1 MILRKLLICT
11 TVLLLS
17 LQLTLL
23 FSVQVMATELTILHT
38 NDWQSRFLGFGP
50 NSDFTPYT
58 IKDDQ
63 TSGGISRL
71 ATKIK
76 QQRQLAG
83 KDNTLLLDAGDY
95 SMGTLFHTTIRETGS
110 ELQLFAALGYDAI
123 TFGNHDFDFQP
134 AGLAQSINA
143 AIATGARLPAI
154 VISNMQFSEQ
164 SSDDDSLEK
173 LWEKEIIKPYLIINK
188 NGLRIGIIGLLG
200 YDAID
205 VTPNAKPIT
214 FLDPIE
220 TAKNLA
226 ATLKNDKGVDIVLA
240 LSHGG
245 VLPDEHSNDKWRGDD
260 LTLLENVPGI
270 DLIVGGHSHTP
281 LPQPLVRGN
290 EESGQ
295 RMVVQAGSEGR
306 YLGELTINVE
316 PTKVKLLNYQL
327 HSINDSIAGDMQI
340 QAMIEGFKEQVS
352 SQFLSTSPY
361 TFDQE
366 LAETQVDLGRLQHQH
381 ILGNLVSDAI
391 LKATGA
397 DIAINAN
404 GAIRDDIT
412 TGSNGIQWVSD
423 LFRVVPLGVGMLD
436 NKPGFDLIKV
446 WVTGRDIKSIMEVL
460 LVAHKIKGQSYIP
473 RIAGFKVTYNP
484 LRVIF
489 DQVSDIQIGNEQDG
503 FTSIDLSSS
512 NETLY
517 SMGLNSYVGSFI
529 WLIEK
534 ISYGLLDISPKKE
547 NGQIIINLAD
557 AVYDSDPVKS
567 NVQTLKEWLAF
578 IEFIS
583 ALPDLDKDGLVEL
596 PMEGE
601 SRIIGEKSI
610 NPIDMFKNSTW
621 IMVVVTFVI
630 CILTLTLALIIRAII
645 IRALHRKSNGS

>member
-1 MILRKLLICT
+1 
-11 TVLLLS
+11 
-17 LQLTLL
+17 
-23 FSVQVMATELTILHT
+23 
-38 NDWQSRFLGFGP
+38 
-50 NSDFTPYT
+50 
-58 IKDDQ
+58 
-63 TSGGISRL
+63 
-71 ATKIK
+71 
-76 QQRQLAG
+76 
-83 KDNTLLLDAGDY
+83 
-95 SMGTLFHTTIRETGS
+95 
-110 ELQLFAALGYDAI
+110 
-123 TFGNHDFDFQP
+123 
-134 AGLAQSINA
+134 
-143 AIATGARLPAI
+143 
-154 VISNMQFSEQ
+154 
-164 SSDDDSLEK
+164 
-173 LWEKEIIKPYLIINK
+173 
-188 NGLRIGIIGLLG
+188 
-200 YDAID
+200 
-205 VTPNAKPIT
+205 
-214 FLDPIE
+214 
-220 TAKNLA
+220 
-226 ATLKNDKGVDIVLA
+226 
-240 LSHGG
+240 
-245 VLPDEHSNDKWRGDD
+245 
-260 LTLLENVPGI
+260 
-270 DLIVGGHSHTP
+270 
-281 LPQPLVRGN
+281 
-290 EESGQ
+290 
-295 RMVVQAGSEGR
+295 VQAGSEGR

-645 IRALHRKSNGS
+645 IRALHSHSQQSHT